1 MTLVEGMLVGST
13 AYFSIGLVLAVAWF
27 GNDLATNKRS
37 RVDTAG
43 CMLVTVLLWMPVLI
57 TVAVPAWRRLFL

>member
-27 GNDLATNKRS
+27 GQDCADGVRS
-37 RVDTAG
+37 RADTAG
-43 CMLVTVLLWMPVLI
+43 CMLVTILLWMPVLI
-57 TVAVPAWRRLFL
+57 TCAVPAWRRLFL